1 MNIYKIKNNCVMLRG
16 RGINAK
22 KLGRSTLCSTL
33 CSSTKIDDAQIFQVY
48 PPRNN
53 VSIADVEDVMHITA
67 DMNAVDKKNI
77 YDIYGIDHEKVNKYY
92 GTVMY
97 LERMYSIRTDGS
109 TLVGE
114 DLLHHLLLS
123 VWRLAKACLL
133 MLFGRR

>member
-16 RGINAK
+16 INAK
-22 KLGRSTLCSTL
+22 KINSTLGSTL
-33 CSSTKIDDAQIFQVY
+33 CSSTKTDTVQIFQVY

-53 VSIADVEDVMHITA
+53 VSISDVQDVMNITA
-67 DMNAVDKKNI
+67 DMNAVDKKI
-77 YDIYGIDHEKVNKYY
+77 MYDIYGIDHEKVDKYY
-92 GTVMY
+92 NTVMY

-109 TLVGE
+109 TSVGV

-133 MLFGRR
+133 MLFGRL